1 STIHFPTNQHG
12 VVFMHGVVAVLHE
25 HPAPIAE
32 LHGQSHASTRTQTID
47 VFAALFPC
55 RDIAGAAIAGQDLA
69 FFKVDVDWV
78 IPSAATVPECPDF
91 ASAIFRS
98 CRNASEA
105 GIQHLAV
112 IGLHA
117 PGTDERSVRIIDGL

>member
-1 STIHFPTNQHG
+1 
-12 VVFMHGVVAVLHE
+12 MHGVVAVLHE

-32 LHGQSHASTRTQTID
+32 LHGQSHASARTQTID

-55 RDIAGAAIAGQDLA
+55 RDGAGAAIAGQDLP

-78 IPSAATVPECPDF
+78 IPSAATVPEGPDL
-91 ASAIFRS
+91 ASAIFRRR
-98 CRNASEA
+98 RNTSEA

-112 IGLHA
+112 VGFHT
-117 PGTDERSVRIIDGL
+117 PGTDVGGFG